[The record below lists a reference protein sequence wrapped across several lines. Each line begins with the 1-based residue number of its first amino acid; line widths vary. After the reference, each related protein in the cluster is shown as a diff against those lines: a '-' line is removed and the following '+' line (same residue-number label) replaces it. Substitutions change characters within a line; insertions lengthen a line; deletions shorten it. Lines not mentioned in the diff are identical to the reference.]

1 MTIEQINA
9 RLAEIRTALEAPD
22 ADVDALEREAND
34 LIAKR
39 TALTAAAERRSAL
52 LARIATDPTIE
63 GRTPP
68 AADPILPPAN
78 DSAGEVRGIYDTPEY
93 RSGFLRSLMG
103 APLSAAEQRAL
114 SSADDSAG
122 AAIPTQTQNEIMRK
136 MVKLAPMLD
145 EITLL
150 HIPGNVTIAIE
161 DAVQDASAHTE
172 NAEATDA
179 TDKVVSISLA
189 GFEVIKIMSI
199 SAKVRAMSI
208 NAFETWLTDTLS
220 EGIARKLED
229 WIING
234 DGSGDPQGVDYAQTW
249 VDGTNAV
256 DFAAATPTFAEICEM
271 ISLLPA
277 AYDPNAKFLMNKKT
291 FWQKVQAIRDDA
303 KAPIVRDDNNG
314 KYFILGYPVLISDKC
329 SDGDLF
335 LGDYKKIVGNFAEDI
350 KINSS
355 EQSGFRRNAVDYRGT
370 CIFDCKV
377 AIGAAIVKGA
387 ATL

>member
-1 MTIEQINA
+1 MTLEQINA
-9 RLAEIRTALEAPD
+9 RLAEIRTALEAPG
-22 ADVDALEREAND
+22 ADVDALEQEAND

-52 LARIATDPTIE
+52 LSRIATDPTIE

-103 APLSAAEQRAL
+103 APLSAAERRAL

-172 NAEATDA
+172 NAEANDA
-179 TDKVVSISLA
+179 TDKIISVSLA
-189 GFEVIKIMSI
+189 GYEVIKIMSI
-199 SAKVRAMSI
+199 SAKVRAMTI
-208 NAFETWLTDTLS
+208 NAFEAWLTDTLS

-234 DGSGDPQGVDYAQTW
+234 DGNGDPQGVDYAQTW

-355 EQSGFRRNAVDYRGT
+355 EQSGFRRNTVDYRGT

>member
-1 MTIEQINA
+1 MTINQIND
-9 RLAEIRTALEAPD
+9 RLAEIRTAIESPD
-22 ADVDALEREAND
+22 ADIDALEREAND
-34 LIAKR
+34 LISRRGELNAE
-39 TALTAAAERRSAL
+39 AERRSAI
-52 LARIATDPTIE
+52 LARIANNPSIE
-63 GRTPP
+63 GRMPP
-68 AADPILPPAN
+68 AADPFFPAT
-78 DSAGEVRGIYDTPEY
+78 STPMGEVRGAYDAPEY
-93 RSGFLRSLMG
+93 RSAFFHSLMG
-103 APLSAAEQRAL
+103 APLSAAEKRAL

-136 MVKLAPMLD
+136 MVKLAPMMD
-145 EITLL
+145 EITML
-150 HIPGNVTIAIE
+150 HIPGNITFAIE
-161 DAVQDASAHTE
+161 DSVQDASAHAE

-179 TDKVVSISLA
+179 ADKLVSISLA
-189 GFEVIKIMSI
+189 GYEVIKIMSI

-208 NAFETWLTDTLS
+208 SAFEAWLTDTLS

-234 DGSGDPQGVDYAQTW
+234 SGGTVPQGIDHAQTW
-249 VDGTNAV
+249 TDGTTAV
-256 DFAAATPTFAEICEM
+256 AFAAATPTYAEICEM

-303 KAPIVRDDNNG
+303 KAPIVRDDMNG

-329 SDGDLF
+329 ADGDLF

-350 KINSS
+350 RINSS
-355 EQSGFRRNAVDYRGT
+355 DQSGFRRNAVDYRGT